1 MGQAAASRP
10 IRAAAQE
17 EESRKDRS
25 PAAILI
31 HGPTASGKT
40 RLAIEL
46 ARRFDGDVV
55 NADAMQVYADLRILT
70 ARPDDREEAEAEHYL
85 FGHVD
90 AVERYSVGRWMKEA
104 ADRIERIRSAGRTPV
119 IVGGTGLY
127 LQALVDG
134 LSDVP
139 PIPDAVRREA
149 RRIVA
154 EDRAAAWARLV
165 EGDPLCVNRID
176 ERDRQRMA
184 RALEVLLATGRPISS
199 YHGAAAPVLKSGEW
213 LGVALTPPRE
223 DTYRVIDQRVSRM
236 IGEGALDEAR
246 ALWMRRLDPEL
257 PVMRAHGMPG
267 FCAFFAG
274 GASLDEAI
282 DRCRRDTRRYAK
294 RQMTWIT
301 HQFTRWP
308 RIPSQ
313 STDTRVKVISAL
325 LGEIDA
331 VSLKR

>member
-1 MGQAAASRP
+1 MEQAAASRP
-10 IRAAAQE
+10 IRAAAPD
-17 EESRKDRS
+17 EESREDRS

-46 ARRFDGDVV
+46 ACRFDGEVV

-70 ARPDDREEAEAEHYL
+70 ARPDEREASEATHHL

-90 AVERYSVGRWMKEA
+90 AAERYSVGRWMKEA
-104 ADRIERIRSAGRTPV
+104 AERIDGIRASGRVPV
-119 IVGGTGLY
+119 VVGGTGLY
-127 LQALVDG
+127 LQALVEG

-139 PIPDAVRREA
+139 PVPDVVRREA
-149 RRIVA
+149 RRLVA
-154 EDRAAAWARLV
+154 EDREAAWAMLV
-165 EGDPLCVNRID
+165 ERDPLAVDRMD

-184 RALEVLLATGRPISS
+184 RALEVLLSTGRPISD
-199 YHGAAAPVLKSGEW
+199 YHGAAAPVLKSGKW
-213 LGVALTPPRE
+213 IGVALTPPRE
-223 DTYRVIDQRVSRM
+223 DTYRIIDQRVSRM
-236 IGEGALDEAR
+236 IGQGALDEAR
-246 ALWMRRLDPEL
+246 SLWTRRLDREL

-267 FCAFFAG
+267 FCAFFEG
-274 GASLDEAI
+274 GASLEEAI

-325 LGEIDA
+325 VAEIDA